1 MTRLAV
7 VFLVAVFLPSV
18 ALGILAL
25 RTAADQQAILEGQ
38 TAELYQNE
46 TDTLAAGIG
55 DAILGSQREFAQRV
69 RDLLAKME
77 PRMLAWGCSKLL
89 GEGGIAFAIDPNGVV
104 VTGESRSMDAEK
116 FISANRSFLSSIAE
130 EAVFPTTQSAFSNTV
145 KGRIEGTAPGTNDGD
160 EEIRNRAAAVGKQVS
175 KMMPPVARKV
185 APAVAPPD
193 GDAAQSVAPQ
203 VSDFQSA
210 TSTASD
216 GVLARFS
223 QNRLELILWTRPPEA
238 HGHVFALALPAD
250 AVAAFVREAF
260 EALAPPENPA
270 TGIAVL
276 DENARPVARK
286 PGDFGADWTR
296 PFVATGIGEL
306 LPHWEV
312 ALYLREPGR
321 LAESARLVRLTLFL
335 LVGLALSAILA
346 GGAFVAWD
354 ARRHMLLAQRKTDF
368 VSNVSHE
375 LKTPLTSIRMFA
387 EMLERDDAVDPA
399 RRSKYLRIILHES
412 ERLTRLINNVLDF
425 ARMERNRH
433 SYRKRPIDLHPVLQE
448 VWDTHADHLREAGFT
463 CEWDAAPPPY
473 PVTADAD
480 AISQIVVNLLSN
492 AEKYSRDQ
500 KAVTLRTFTTDG
512 AIHVEVQDRGISVR
526 PGEGERIFE
535 AFHRSDDSLSSGVR
549 GSGLGL
555 ALARRIATDHGGT
568 VTHRD
573 RLGGGSIF
581 TLTLPLDPEGKT
593 ELPPA

>member
-1 MTRLAV
+1 MTRLAA

-25 RTAADQQAILEGQ
+25 RTAADQQAILERQ

-46 TDTLAAGIG
+46 TDALAAGIG
-55 DAILGSQREFAQRV
+55 DAILGSQREFAQQV
-69 RDLLAKME
+69 RDLLARME
-77 PRMLAWGCSKLL
+77 PRILAWDFSKLL
-89 GEGGIAFAIDPNGVV
+89 GEKGVAFAIDPDGVV
-104 VTGESRSMDAEK
+104 VTGESRTMDAEA
-116 FISANRSFLSSIAE
+116 FIAANRSFLSNTAE
-130 EAVFPTTQSAFSNTV
+130 AEVFPTAQSAFSNGV
-145 KGRIEGTAPGTNDGD
+145 KGRIEGTTLGGKGGD
-160 EEIRNRAAAVGKQVS
+160 EEIRNRAAAVGKQAS
-175 KMMPPVARKV
+175 KVMPPVSRKI
-185 APAVAPPD
+185 APAVAPPTTESAPSPV
-193 GDAAQSVAPQ
+193 AAQI
-203 VSDFQSA
+203 SDFQSA
-210 TSTASD
+210 TSTAAD

-223 QNRLELILWTRPPEA
+223 QNRLELIFWTRPPEA

-260 EALAPPENPA
+260 AALAPAENPA

-276 DENARPVARK
+276 DENAKPVARR
-286 PGDFGADWTR
+286 PANFEADWRR

-321 LAESARLVRLTLFL
+321 LAESARLVTLTLFL

-354 ARRHMLLAQRKTDF
+354 ARRHMLLAQKKTDF

-387 EMLERDDAVDPA
+387 EMLERDGATDPA

-425 ARMERNRH
+425 ARMERHQH
-433 SYRKRPIDLHPVLQE
+433 SYRKRPIDLFPVLQDAWE
-448 VWDTHADHLREAGFT
+448 THIDHLRDAGFT

-473 PVTADAD
+473 PVTADPD

-492 AEKYSRDQ
+492 AEKYSPDQ
-500 KAVTLRTFTTDG
+500 KTVILHTFTANG
-512 AIHVEVQDRGISVR
+512 LLHVEVLDRGIGVR
-526 PGEGERIFE
+526 SGESERIFE
-535 AFHRSDDSLSSGVR
+535 AFHRSDDSLSSGVQ

-555 ALARRIATDHGGT
+555 ALARRIAADHGGT

-573 RLGGGSIF
+573 RPGGGSIF
-581 TLTLPLDPEGKT
+581 ILTLPLDSPD
-593 ELPPA
+593 PQPA